1 MTIEFGYRTPMI
13 SVSAFYSTTMTTQ
26 SLVTSVR
33 TKCWILSEEIIH
45 GLVSAHSLRTTANLV
60 RLAQGPKHLDTD
72 HMAISDNSQSR
83 RNPGTRSP
91 WTSLNNYYPPKV
103 IQPS

>member
-45 GLVSAHSLRTTANLV
+45 GLVSAHSSRTTANPV
-60 RLAQGPKHLDTD
+60 RLVQGPKHPDTN
-72 HMAISDNSQSR
+72 HMAISDNSQSW
-83 RNPGTRSP
+83 RNPGTQSP
-91 WTSLNNYYPPKV
+91 WTSSNNYHHLKAS
-103 IQPS
+103 QPS

>member
-1 MTIEFGYRTPMI
+1 MTIEFGYRTPTI

-45 GLVSAHSLRTTANLV
+45 GLVSARLSRTTANLV
-60 RLAQGPKHLDTD
+60 RLVQGPKHLDTD
-72 HMAISDNSQSR
+72 HMAISNNSQSW

-91 WTSLNNYYPPKV
+91 LTSLNIYHPPMSS
-103 IQPS
+103 PPA

>member
-33 TKCWILSEEIIH
+33 TKRWILSEEIIH
-45 GLVSAHSLRTTANLV
+45 GLVSARLSRTTANPV

-72 HMAISDNSQSR
+72 HMAISDNFQSR
-83 RNPGTRSP
+83 RNPGTRSQ
-91 WTSLNNYYPPKV
+91 WTSSNNYHHPKV
-103 IQPS
+103 TQPS